1 MVFQSK
7 PTSHHLPVPVPNKGV
22 IMKILQVYRSEP
34 NSDVK
39 TLVAILN
46 RDREADEF
54 YLNVESPDYDLL
66 VAKVIAADKT
76 VSWW

>member
-1 MVFQSK
+1 
-7 PTSHHLPVPVPNKGV
+7 
-22 IMKILQVYRSEP
+22 MKILQVYRSEP